1 MDTNQLQAFDMVTR
15 QGSFSKAA
23 RALDISQPTISMRIQ
38 ALEQAVGGALF
49 VRGGSRLEL
58 TELGTS
64 FLPYA
69 RQALA
74 VLASG
79 VEIAQQ
85 TKQGVRGRV
94 SVATLPALTTGFVA
108 SAMARFHAGHPQVD
122 LIVHTNHSDQILEML
137 YNGQVRLGLLTWP
150 LFSSIGL
157 TPLLRFREPL
167 IIVAH
172 PVHPLAQKES
182 IASLD
187 LVREGQPYWLVD
199 WGPEVRI
206 WHAHLIEASRT
217 ITEMPIHTAHDLV
230 LRGLGVALLA
240 RPHVAADL
248 DAGRLIELSVR
259 DLPPFA
265 RESALVCLSREE
277 PHLSTATRAFITAL
291 REEGW
296 EFVCLTGSSRMPS

>member
-1 MDTNQLQAFDMVTR
+1 MDTNQLQAFDMVMR

-23 RALDISQPTISMRIQ
+23 RALDISQPAISVRIQ
-38 ALEQAVGGALF
+38 ALEQTVGGALF

-79 VEIAQQ
+79 IEIARQ
-85 TKQGVRGRV
+85 TKQGARGRV
-94 SVATLPALTTGFVA
+94 SLATLPALTTVFVA
-108 SAMARFHAGHPQVD
+108 SAIARFHLGHPQVD
-122 LIVHTNHSDQILEML
+122 LIIHTNHSDQILEML
-137 YNGQVRLGLLTWP
+137 YDGQVKLGLLNWP
-150 LFSSIGL
+150 LFSSIEL

-167 IIVAH
+167 IVVAH
-172 PVHPLAQKES
+172 PVHPLAQKGS

-187 LVREGQPYWLVD
+187 LVREGQPYWRVD
-199 WGPEVRI
+199 WGPEVRT
-206 WHAHLIEASRT
+206 WHAHLSEAERPT
-217 ITEMPIHTAHDLV
+217 TEMPIHTAHDLV

-248 DAGRLIELSVR
+248 AAGRLIELSVR
-259 DLPPFA
+259 DLPLFA
-265 RESALVCLSREE
+265 HESALVCLSREE
-277 PHLSTATRAFITAL
+277 PRLSTATRTFITVL
-291 REEGW
+291 CEEG
-296 EFVCLTGSSRMPS
+296 